1 MENKEIFKNSEL
13 IPLLIKYVKV
23 NKVVFPIEKVKYLS
37 NAEVIDVLK
46 NCIDKEEIYNP
57 NYEMVKNITL
67 LDDND

>member
-46 NCIDKEEIYNP
+46 NCIDKE
-57 NYEMVKNITL
+57 
-67 LDDND
+67 